1 MVAAR
6 VLSKH
11 DYATMRQTMLAYS
24 FIAPLLMLGL
34 PDALYYFLPRAEG
47 RKRGVI
53 IDNLFLLLI
62 LALLFSIFL
71 AAGGY
76 KLLAS
81 RFNNPDLSTTLKW
94 MIPYPLYV
102 MPAGILGAVLLTQ
115 NRTYLLAKY
124 NVLSAGLLTA
134 LTIAGVLITKSYSG
148 PLLAQIYFPVLLLP
162 VVLWLVFKNVPGS
175 FSWPGRKSMKD
186 MLKYAVPLGLAGMIG
201 RIMLETN
208 KIIVSA
214 MCTPEEFA
222 NYVNGVIEIPLI
234 GIITGSISAVIL
246 VDMTAYVQKGNM
258 TMALELFKKA
268 AVKSA
273 VILFPVMIFLLIAG
287 KSFIVTL
294 YSEKYLESVIPF
306 YIYLFVLPV
315 RIVIYGS
322 ALMALGQSRVILF
335 RSILDLTINVI
346 LSILLVHLMGYLG
359 AAVATIL
366 TLYIWTVPFN
376 LYKIAKGFNVSMLMA
391 LPFKPLFRII
401 IICLSVVPLPI
412 IYLLLFNHIY
422 FIQLVIIAVLYF
434 IPLTAL
440 LFRYR
445 MLDIPA
451 SYTRYVPKILRDKI
465 LRND

>member
-1 MVAAR
+1 
-6 VLSKH
+6 
-11 DYATMRQTMLAYS
+11 MLAYS

-34 PDALYYFLPRAEG
+34 PDALYYFLPRTQD

-53 IDNLFLLLI
+53 IDNLFLLLV
-62 LALLFSIFL
+62 LATIFSVFL

-102 MPAGILGAVLLTQ
+102 MPAGVLGAVLLTQ
-115 NRTYLLAKY
+115 NKTYLLAKY
-124 NVLSAGLLTA
+124 NVLSAVLLTA
-134 LTIAGVLITKSYSG
+134 LTIAGVLITKSFSG
-148 PLLAQIYFPVLLLP
+148 PLIVQIYFPILLLP

-175 FSWPGRKSMKD
+175 FSWPDLKSMTD

-201 RIMLETN
+201 TLMLETN

-258 TMALELFKKA
+258 VMALELFKKA
-268 AVKSA
+268 AIKSA
-273 VILFPVMIFLLIAG
+273 VILFPVMIFLLVSG

-322 ALMALGQSRVILF
+322 ALMALGQSRVILL

-376 LYKIAKGFNVSMLMA
+376 LYKIAKGFNVNILVT
-391 LPFKPLFRII
+391 LPIKELLRIL
-401 IICLSVVPLPI
+401 IICLSVIPLPT
-412 IYLLLFNHIY
+412 IYLLLFDHIY
-422 FIQLVIIAVLYF
+422 FVQLVITAGLFFV
-434 IPLTAL
+434 PLTVL
-440 LFRYR
+440 LLRNR
-445 MLDIPA
+445 MLEIPA
-451 SYTRYVPKILRDKI
+451 AYIKYVPQIIRDKI
-465 LRND
+465 LKND